1 LIAILDS
8 SVAVKWY
15 AREADS
21 DVAEQLLS
29 YSLGAPDFILAEVAN
44 ALWKKVRKKEIVAAQ
59 AAGALPHLAASVTFL
74 PSAPLLQRALE
85 LAMDLGHPVYDCI
98 FLALAEDRGLPLITS
113 DERLVRQLE
122 PATEGVELTLLRD
135 WRSPNVQ

>member
-1 LIAILDS
+1 MIAILDS

-29 YSLGAPDFILAEVAN
+29 YALGAPDFILAEVAN
-44 ALWKKVRKKEIVAAQ
+44 TLWKKVRKNEIVAAQ
-59 AAGALPHLAASVTFL
+59 AAGALPHLSASVTFF
-74 PSAPLLQRALE
+74 PSAPLVERALE
-85 LAMDLGHPVYDCI
+85 LAMGWGHPVYDCI

-113 DERLVRQLE
+113 DERLVRQLK
-122 PATEGVELTLLRD
+122 PRTERVELTLLRD
-135 WRSPNVQ
+135 WRSPNG